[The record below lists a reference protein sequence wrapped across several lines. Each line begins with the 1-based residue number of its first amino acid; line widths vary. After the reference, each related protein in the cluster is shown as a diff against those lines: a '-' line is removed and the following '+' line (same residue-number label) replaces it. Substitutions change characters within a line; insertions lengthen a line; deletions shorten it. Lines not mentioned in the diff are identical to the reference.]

1 MNWQINHH
9 LPGIMISCISVTW
22 WPASITPTRI
32 SLSSERLKS
41 SAMSLTIPIG
51 IWSPPTVQQESD
63 RLSHHRQSGSRKQ
76 SSRNLKLRR
85 WAWRWGHWG
94 WVFGNYS
101 TCNVLHFKQRSG
113 RCHNHFSEALS
124 VNTFIGGY
132 VFGLWNFD
140 LIGWKSVWTLPVYTP
155 QATMKCLAGLKCC
168 QKQLLSEYESRE
180 SRRLRLQVMRLLS
193 CRVLHMYPP
202 LDNRSRRVSM
212 PLTAS

>member
-9 LPGIMISCISVTW
+9 LPGITISCISVTW

-41 SAMSLTIPIG
+41 SAMSLTMPIG

-85 WAWRWGHWG
+85 WAWWWGHWG

-101 TCNVLHFKQRSG
+101 TCNVLYFKQRSG
-113 RCHNHFSEALS
+113 RCHNHFSEP
-124 VNTFIGGY
+124 
-132 VFGLWNFD
+132 GL
-140 LIGWKSVWTLPVYTP
+140 LACMKPLGTRYQERGRKPKSPASSGSIRPWVWTHLLEDTCLGSEVLTWLAERVY
-155 QATMKCLAGLKCC
+155 
-168 QKQLLSEYESRE
+168 ER
-180 SRRLRLQVMRLLS
+180 
-193 CRVLHMYPP
+193 YPCIHRKP
-202 LDNRSRRVSM
+202 EWN
-212 PLTAS
+212 A